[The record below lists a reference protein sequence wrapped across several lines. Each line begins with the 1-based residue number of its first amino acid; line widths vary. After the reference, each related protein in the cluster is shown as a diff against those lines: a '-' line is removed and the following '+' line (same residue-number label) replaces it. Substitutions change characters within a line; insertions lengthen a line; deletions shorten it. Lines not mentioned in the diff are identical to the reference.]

1 MKPDLSPWTLKNKK
15 AVVTGGTKGIGEAI
29 VTELLALGA
38 DVLVVA
44 RTQAVLEEKVARWT
58 ESGYSVSGFPCD
70 VSDPESLSGL
80 VDRIRLMGTLDVLIN
95 NAGMNIRKK
104 AGEYSGEEISR
115 IFSVNL
121 DSAFSLTRQ
130 VYPILKQSPAPAV
143 VNIASVGGLTALR
156 SGVPYAMTKAALIQM
171 TKNLAVEWAADGIRV
186 NAVAPWYTRTP
197 MAEAVLSNPDW
208 LKDVLARTP
217 MKRVA
222 DPAEVARA
230 AVFLCLPAASYI
242 TGQCLAVDGG
252 FTAFGF

>member
-1 MKPDLSPWTLKNKK
+1 MKPDLSVWTLKNKK

-29 VTELLALGA
+29 VGELLALGA

-58 ESGYSVSGFPCD
+58 EAGYSVSGFQCD

-80 VDRIRLMGTLDVLIN
+80 VDRIRVMGALDVLIN

-222 DPAEVARA
+222 EPAEVARA

-252 FTAFGF
+252 FTAYGF